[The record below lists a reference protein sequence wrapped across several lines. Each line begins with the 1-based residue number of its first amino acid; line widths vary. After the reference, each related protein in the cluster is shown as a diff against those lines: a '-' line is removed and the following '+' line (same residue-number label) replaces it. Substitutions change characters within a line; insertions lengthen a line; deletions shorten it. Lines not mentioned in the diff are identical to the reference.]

1 MDLEDF
7 NTKIFFELLLRQ
19 SQSVTTTL
27 GHFKEEVRAVYHRVM
42 SEISLLKNLWL
53 KALSTPAKGE
63 EEEEEEEEE
72 STEAKEQVP
81 LPGSPRA
88 FGSPQSPR
96 FRGISKTPN
105 DPREFIPQKLIPLLQ
120 SVLQLLQENRKFNLS
135 PASPA
140 ESHNKWLMK
149 KNQNFLHL
157 LSSGRHSLAQR
168 AHPGEEIVNSSSPS
182 ELEDKVDA
190 LTEEL
195 LQIAEDEE
203 QFLNSK
209 GNEDL
214 LSYYLEITS
223 LEKESLAKQ
232 INALEEQIAQGRK
245 V

>member
-27 GHFKEEVRAVYHRVM
+27 GHFKEEVRAVYHRAM
-42 SEISLLKNLWL
+42 NEISLLKNLWL

-72 STEAKEQVP
+72 STEAQEQVP
-81 LPGSPRA
+81 LSGSPRA
-88 FGSPQSPR
+88 FGSPR
-96 FRGISKTPN
+96 FRGISEIPN

-135 PASPA
+135 PESP

-149 KNQNFLHL
+149 KNQNFLHV

-168 AHPGEEIVNSSSPS
+168 AHPGEEIVNSLSPS

-190 LTEEL
+190 LTQEL

-232 INALEEQIAQGRK
+232 INALEEEIAQGRK